1 MASSEDLSLDRHADA
16 PTRRQRFVLLA
27 SKSKARKLSQEN
39 TLVHGIGFPRF
50 EKPPGYVL
58 QWSERL
64 FTEVGHTPG

>member
-1 MASSEDLSLDRHADA
+1 M
-16 PTRRQRFVLLA
+16 RRLVDKMLEQRLVSLA

-58 QWSERL
+58 QWSER
-64 FTEVGHTPG
+64 VVH